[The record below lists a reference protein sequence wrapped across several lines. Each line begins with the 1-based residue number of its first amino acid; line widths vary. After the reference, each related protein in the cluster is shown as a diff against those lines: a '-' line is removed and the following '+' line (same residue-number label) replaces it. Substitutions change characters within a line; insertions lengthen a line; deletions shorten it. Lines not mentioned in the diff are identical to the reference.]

1 MLTLNDALGKN
12 ISIGDRVAVVYHPQA
27 YEFTIEIGTIEKVDD
42 RYVYVDIPG
51 KKLAKYLL
59 PENGTVGRI
68 VQLPVHFAS
77 EESENCDAVGQA
89 IHIGDYVVARKQIEL
104 GNTCKGFEA
113 FGTVTRFTD
122 AYTYSMQENNV
133 EIRKKTNHV
142 VVVDRE

>member
-1 MLTLNDALGKN
+1 MFSVKDAMEKS

-27 YEFTIEIGTIEKVDD
+27 YEFTIEIGTVEKVDE

-51 KKLAKYLL
+51 KKQAKYLL
-59 PENGTVGRI
+59 QKDSTVSRI
-68 VQLPVHFAS
+68 VKLPVHPVMEDS
-77 EESENCDAVGQA
+77 DKRDAVGQP

-104 GNTCKGFEA
+104 GNTCKGFEP
-113 FGTVTRFTD
+113 FGIVSRFTD

-133 EIRKKTNHV
+133 EIRKKTNQV